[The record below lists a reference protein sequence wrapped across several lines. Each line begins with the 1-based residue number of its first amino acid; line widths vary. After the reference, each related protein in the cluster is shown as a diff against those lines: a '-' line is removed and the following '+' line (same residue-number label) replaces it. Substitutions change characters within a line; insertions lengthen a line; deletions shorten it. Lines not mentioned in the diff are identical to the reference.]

1 MVQCK
6 DGKLCWAV
14 AGKDY
19 AGARVTSVHLLIS
32 SDRGETWTYSC
43 PIAKDD
49 AITFNETSLIET
61 AKGDLVAFMRT
72 DGFDGKLAYARST
85 DGGSSFEHWRDG
97 GFFGHPF
104 YAMHLP
110 DGRILLVYGYRK
122 EPFGIRAKLLN
133 AECTDIETAPEF
145 VLRDDGGSGD
155 IGYTWATMMPN
166 GNVLVAYYFNIKDG
180 TRHIAGSILK
190 VE

>member
-1 MVQCK
+1 
-6 DGKLCWAV
+6 
-14 AGKDY
+14 
-19 AGARVTSVHLLIS
+19 
-32 SDRGETWTYSC
+32 
-43 PIAKDD
+43 
-49 AITFNETSLIET
+49 
-61 AKGDLVAFMRT
+61 MRT

-85 DGGSSFEHWRDG
+85 DGGKSFEHWRDG

-104 YAMHLP
+104 HAIHLP

-122 EPFGIRAKLLN
+122 EPFGIRAKILN
-133 AECTDIETAPEF
+133 PECTDIETAPEF
-145 VLRDDGGSGD
+145 VLRDDGGNFD
-155 IGYTWATMMPN
+155 IGYPWVALLPN